1 MLMKKNRIIKYLVCG
16 LIGLS
21 AGFVNAQER
30 FEYAPIFYYSRP
42 LSNAMSR
49 VSMDQL
55 TYEPEQGY
63 LKSVLKALN
72 ISPASQVLVF
82 KSTSFQKD
90 LIKEKNPRALYF
102 NDMNYVGW
110 IPGSDVLEIISVDP
124 YLGPIFY
131 TINQNPAELLQIKRN
146 NEDCLDCHS
155 GAKTQSV
162 PGLFV
167 FSSFPKGGGRYNNIN
182 IYHQTPM
189 KDRWGGWYVT
199 GEHGAAPHQGNLPEG
214 HEIEFGENFNLTD
227 LNPFFNTESYLTPH
241 SDLMALMVLDH
252 QCHMFNLF
260 IRANYRVRL
269 LMHDEKM
276 NPDELTENPPERVER
291 EVGML
296 SKAVV
301 RYLLYTKEAK
311 LDGTLSGTSDFV
323 TQFAARGIRDNQDR
337 SLRDFD
343 GEQRLFKYP
352 CSYLIYS
359 ESFQTLPTVFKQAVY
374 QRLHTVLTTNEL
386 DEDFPHLSAEDKK
399 AIYEILKDTLPNLP
413 DCWK

>member
-1 MLMKKNRIIKYLVCG
+1 MKRVYLLFGLMMGLV
-16 LIGLS
+16 S
-21 AGFVNAQER
+21 AFADELQR
-30 FEYAPIFYYSRP
+30 FEYAPIFYHSRP

-63 LKSVLKALN
+63 LKSVLKALD

-90 LIKEKNPRALYF
+90 LIKEKTPRALYF

-124 YLGPIFY
+124 FLGPIFY
-131 TINQNPAELLQIKRN
+131 TINQNPSEALQIDRN
-146 NEDCLDCHS
+146 TKDCLDCHS

-167 FSSFPKGGGRYNNIN
+167 FSSFPKGGGRFNNFN
-182 IYHQTPM
+182 VYHQTPM

-214 HEIEFGENFNLTD
+214 HEIEFGENLNLTD
-227 LNPFFNTESYLTPH
+227 LNPFFDTEQYLTPH

-276 NPDELTENPPERVER
+276 NPDELTENLPERVDR
-291 EVGML
+291 EAGMH

-311 LDGTLSGTSDFV
+311 LDGALSGTSDF
-323 TQFAARGIRDNQDR
+323 TEQFAAQGIRDDQGR

-386 DEDFPHLSAEDKK
+386 DEDFPHLTPEDKK
-399 AIYEILKDTLPNLP
+399 AVYEILKSTLSNLP
-413 DCWK
+413 DNWK

>member
-1 MLMKKNRIIKYLVCG
+1 MKR
-16 LIGLS
+16 IGLVF
-21 AGFVNAQER
+21 GFLMVLGTAFGQELQR
-30 FEYAPIFYYSRP
+30 FEYAPIHYHSRP

-55 TYEPEQGY
+55 KYEPEQGY
-63 LKSVLKALN
+63 LKSVLKALD
-72 ISPASQVLVF
+72 ISPESQVLVF

-110 IPGSDVLEIISVDP
+110 IPGSDVLEIASVDP
-124 YLGPIFY
+124 FLGPVFY
-131 TINQNPAELLQIKRN
+131 TISQNPDQALQVDRN
-146 NEDCLDCHS
+146 NKACLDCHS

-167 FSSFPKGGGRYNNIN
+167 FSSFPKGGGRYHNYNV
-182 IYHQTPM
+182 YHQTPM

-199 GEHGAAPHQGNLPEG
+199 GDPAASTHQGNLPEG
-214 HEIEFGENFNLTD
+214 HEIKFGENFDLTD
-227 LNPFFNTESYLTPH
+227 LSRFFDTKQYVTPH

-269 LMHDEKM
+269 LMHDEKV
-276 NPDELTENPPERVER
+276 NPDDLTMELPERVAR
-291 EVGML
+291 EVGMH

-311 LDGTLSGTSDFV
+311 LDGVLSGTSGYTDVFEA
-323 TQFAARGIRDNQDR
+323 QGIRDTQGR

-359 ESFQTLPTVFKQAVY
+359 ETFQSLPGIFKEAVF
-374 QRLHTVLTTNEL
+374 QRLYTVLTTNEL
-386 DEDFPHLSAEDKK
+386 DEDFPHLSETDKK
-399 AIYEILKDTLPNLP
+399 AVYEILKETLPNLP
-413 DCWK
+413 GYWN

>member
-1 MLMKKNRIIKYLVCG
+1 MKWQSLVFG
-16 LIGLS
+16 LVVSLS
-21 AGFVNAQER
+21 AALADEQQR
-30 FEYAPIFYYSRP
+30 FEYAPIHYYSRP

-55 TYEPEQGY
+55 SYEPEQGY
-63 LKSVLKALN
+63 LKSVLKALD
-72 ISPASQVLVF
+72 ILPSSQVVVF

-90 LIKEKNPRALYF
+90 LIKEDNPRALYF

-124 YLGPIFY
+124 FLGPIFY
-131 TINQNPAELLQIKRN
+131 TISQDPSRVPQINRN
-146 NEDCLDCHS
+146 DKDCLDCHS

-167 FSSFPKGGGRYNNIN
+167 FSSFPKGGGRYNNFN
-182 IYHQTPM
+182 VYHQTPM

-199 GEHGAAPHQGNLPEG
+199 GDPGSATHQGNLPEG
-214 HEIEFGENFNLTD
+214 HTIKFGENFALTD
-227 LNPFFNTESYLTPH
+227 LTRFFDTKQYLLPH

-269 LMHDEKM
+269 MMHDEKIDP
-276 NPDELTENPPERVER
+276 NDLRAPLPERVTR
-291 EVGML
+291 EVEMH
-296 SKAVV
+296 SKVV
-301 RYLLYTKEAK
+301 ARYLLYTKEAE
-311 LDGTLSGTSDFV
+311 LEGTLSGTSEF
-323 TQFAARGIRDNQDR
+323 TERFAAQGIRDDQGR

-343 GEQRLFKYP
+343 GTDRLFKYP

-359 ESFQTLPTVFKQAVY
+359 DTFQSLPAIFQEAVFE
-374 QRLHTVLTTNEL
+374 RLYTVLTTNEL
-386 DEDFPHLSAEDKK
+386 NEDFLHLSAKDKK
-399 AIYEILKDTLPNLP
+399 AVYEILKATLPNLP
-413 DCWK
+413 NFWN